1 MKEHPDV
8 RSVLTT
14 LVVELNNSVLREA
27 LEERFW
33 SHSNLKWSLIWI
45 LVVVQSSR
53 CQTRCLLDIEDV
65 ILPC

>member
-8 RSVLTT
+8 RSVLTA
-14 LVVELNNSVLREA
+14 LVVELNNSVLRAA

-33 SHSNLKWSLIWI
+33 IHSNLKWSLSGFSWW
-45 LVVVQSSR
+45 SSPVGA
-53 CQTRCLLDIEDV
+53 RCLLDIEDV